1 MVRKLRDRLKHA
13 RVRLWNL
20 IKKRHDARVGGERR
34 KKLAREVRAQ
44 RDRKDRLA
52 KKLLHLIEQRD
63 TKPPT
68 SGTTT
73 FDGKEVASW
82 IAYWLRLSREHGW
95 DGYVLSGYRS
105 PAYSTS
111 LCQAMCGAPSCPGRC
126 AGASSNHSGS
136 VYPAGAVDVDPAH
149 AAQFAAIQRQ
159 IGSPLRNALPQTD
172 PNHFSVSGS

>member
-1 MVRKLRDRLKHA
+1 MIRKTRDRLRRA
-13 RVRLWNL
+13 RVRLSNL
-20 IKKRHDARVGGERR
+20 IHKRHEARVGGGRR

-63 TKPPT
+63 SKPPT

-82 IAYWLRLSREHGW
+82 IAYWLRLSREAGW
-95 DGYVLSGYRS
+95 DGYVISGYRS

-111 LCQAMCGAPSCPGRC
+111 LCISICGAPSCPGRC

-136 VYPAGAVDVDPAH
+136 VFPAGAVDVDPAH
-149 AAQFAAIQRQ
+149 ATQFAQIQQQ
-159 IGSPLRNALPQTD
+159 IGSPLHNLLGAAD
-172 PNHFSVSGS
+172 PNHFSYSGR